1 MYPVHISLCYK
12 KCLAVFRKTKLCS
25 IEPCFERSIIKRCRS
40 DHQRRQAPNVV
51 PSGVIPTSACRTNT
65 RNVDAI
71 LHIVDEQLA
80 LHIIAIIHVQH
91 QRDITGLD
99 RHVLAI
105 AICGLIR
112 RMKVSSGPGKI
123 LLKPKFFKIR
133 LIVCPIRNRREPR
146 GRKFLQFGEV
156 E

>member
-1 MYPVHISLCYK
+1 MP
-12 KCLAVFRKTKLCS
+12 
-25 IEPCFERSIIKRCRS
+25 
-40 DHQRRQAPNVV
+40 
-51 PSGVIPTSACRTNT
+51 PSVIPSTAGSTNT
-65 RNVDAI
+65 RNVDTI
-71 LHIVDEQLA
+71 LNIVDEQLA
-80 LHIIAIIHVQH
+80 FHIIAIIHVQH
-91 QRDITGLD
+91 QRNITGLD

-105 AICGLIR
+105 AICCLIR
-112 RMKVSSGPGKI
+112 RMKVSPGPGKI